1 MTPIRRTAAAV
12 LAAVSCIIS
21 PVLAGGPVQAHIT
34 LAISCKDG
42 YVWREAGPSDHVC
55 VTPEKRAAARRENA
69 AAASLVDPS
78 GAYGPQSCIAG
89 FVWRSAFA
97 GDYVCVKPARR
108 DDVARENALGPSN
121 RA

>member
-1 MTPIRRTAAAV
+1 MTLIRLTAAAV
-12 LAAVSCIIS
+12 LAAVSSITFPAS
-21 PVLAGGPVQAHIT
+21 AGGPVRAFISLET
-34 LAISCKDG
+34 SCKDG
-42 YVWREAGPSDHVC
+42 YVWREAGPGDQVC

-78 GAYGPQSCIAG
+78 GASGPQSCIAG